1 MRQIEDHTERQL
13 PNDPNAEVA
22 LLSAILCGDYNET
35 MEKLSEIDFYRST
48 HKIIFR
54 TMKELHLTG
63 SHIDVITLTERLK
76 ASDKFDKVGGF
87 EFINKLSGVVLSN
100 ANSKEYIKI
109 ILKKSASRK
118 LIVSCSQAIDKAYEM
133 DINPVDIRSSLEAAI
148 SGVGEDKDS
157 NNRFYTMKES
167 VLVVVEEI
175 NNTTSSETK
184 HTSVIQTGFS
194 GLDDIIYGFK
204 PGQLIILAANTSFG
218 KSMFMLN
225 VAFNMA
231 SVGLNVAV
239 FTLEMEV
246 NELMVRL
253 LSSVTDVPSD
263 NIVRGNLN
271 NDDIGKIMN
280 AGEALI
286 ECPIY
291 INCCFGQTLQSISQ
305 QTNKLISKVG
315 KLDFL
320 IIDYLQLMSGYKGKD
335 REGFISGLSREL
347 KTLAGD
353 LKIPIMAL
361 SQINKE
367 INRRVIK
374 EPILGDLRES
384 GAIDQNADTVIFINR
399 EWYYD
404 KSKDPDISTVKVA
417 KNRAGRLGEFYLSY
431 QPEIARFSDIEIGC
445 DGSDEFEK
453 QGD

>member
-1 MRQIEDHTERQL
+1 MKQIGNNTEKQL

-22 LLSAILCGDYNET
+22 LLSAILCGDYSET

-87 EFINKLSGVVLSN
+87 EFINKLTGVVLSN

-118 LIVSCSQAIDKAYEM
+118 LIVSCSQAIDKAYDL
-133 DINPVDIRSSLEAAI
+133 DINPLDIRKGLETAI
-148 SGVGEDKDS
+148 SEVGEDRDS
-157 NNRFYTMKES
+157 NNRFYNMKES
-167 VLVVVEEI
+167 VLMAVDEI
-175 NNTTSSETK
+175 NTSNSSKTRNAGIVE
-184 HTSVIQTGFS
+184 TGFS

-204 PGQLIILAANTSFG
+204 PGQLIILAAGTSFG

-231 SVGLNVAV
+231 SVGLKVAV

-246 NELMVRL
+246 NELMIRL

-280 AGEALI
+280 AGEVLI

-320 IIDYLQLMSGYKGKD
+320 IIDYLQLVGGHKGKD
-335 REGFISGLSREL
+335 REWFISELSREL

-353 LKIPIMAL
+353 LKIPIMVL

-384 GAIDQNADTVIFINR
+384 GAIEQNADTVIFINR

-417 KNRAGRLGEFYLSY
+417 KNRAGRLGRFYLSY
-431 QPEIARFSDIEIGC
+431 RPEIARFSDIERGC
-445 DGSDEFEK
+445 DDNDEFEK
-453 QGD
+453 QE

>member
-1 MRQIEDHTERQL
+1 MRQIENHMEKQL

-22 LLSAILCGDYNET
+22 LLSSILCGDYNET
-35 MEKLSEIDFYRST
+35 MEKLSEIDFYRGT
-48 HKIIFR
+48 HKVIFR

-87 EFINKLSGVVLSN
+87 EFINKLTGVVLSN

-118 LIVSCSQAIDKAYEM
+118 LIVSCSQAMDKAYSL
-133 DINPVDIRSSLEAAI
+133 DIDPIDIKNSLEVAI
-148 SGVGEDKDS
+148 SGVGEEGDS

-167 VLVVVEEI
+167 VLVAVEEI
-175 NNTTSSETK
+175 NNSTSSVNK
-184 HTSVIQTGFS
+184 RASIIQTGFS

-204 PGQLIILAANTSFG
+204 PGQLIILAAKTSFG
-218 KSMFMLN
+218 KSMLMLN
-225 VAFNMA
+225 IAFNMA

-246 NELMVRL
+246 NELMIRL
-253 LSSVTDVPSD
+253 FSSITDVPSE
-263 NIVRGNLN
+263 NIERGNLN
-271 NDDIGKIMN
+271 DDDMGRIMN

-286 ECPIY
+286 EYPIY
-291 INCCFGQTLQSISQ
+291 INCCFEQTLLSITQ
-305 QTNKLISKVG
+305 QTRKLISKIG

-320 IIDYLQLMSGYKGKD
+320 IIDYLQLVGGYKGKN
-335 REGFISGLSREL
+335 REEFVSGLSRGL
-347 KTLAGD
+347 KILAGE
-353 LKIPIMAL
+353 LEIPIMVL
-361 SQINKE
+361 SQLNKE
-367 INRRVIK
+367 INKRVIK

-384 GAIDQNADTVIFINR
+384 GAIDQNADTIIFINR

-431 QPEIARFSDIEIGC
+431 QPEIARFSDIERGC
-445 DGSDEFEK
+445 DNSDEFEK
-453 QGD
+453 